1 MLFSALFC
9 PVFVKHVRPAMLSRP
24 VLLIRFNKNVFSPAF
39 LSQVLHRVPE
49 VPRSKD
55 TMSNN
60 STVHNCTIEQK
71 NYVFVAVYSLV
82 FLTSLVLN
90 LTALVIFFCSAKS
103 RSHTTVYMTN
113 LALADLL
120 LVLTLPMRI
129 CYHLGYDLPSFRLC
143 EIIGLVLLVNMYGS
157 IFLLTCMSF
166 DRCMAVC
173 FPMSPRVKEARK
185 KAPFVCLGVW
195 MLTIGASLP
204 IYLPKMIKNQE
215 PNSICFGSSPI
226 YATQPGAVA
235 ATLTVGFTI
244 PLTTMLVCSWFMIRA
259 IDRSTVAQM
268 KMINSQKIQRMVT
281 ANLTVFLVCFL
292 PYHLL
297 LGLLSKYSN
306 PTLCTAFHHSFLVA
320 CLNASLDPIVYYF
333 TTETFQD
340 KVDIENVWRMLPKH
354 NHSSDKNQQSEVP
367 LNT

>member
-1 MLFSALFC
+1 M
-9 PVFVKHVRPAMLSRP
+9 
-24 VLLIRFNKNVFSPAF
+24 
-39 LSQVLHRVPE
+39 
-49 VPRSKD
+49 SKD

-60 STVHNCTIEQK
+60 SMDNCTISQE
-71 NYVFVAVYSLV
+71 NYAFVAVYSLV

-90 LTALVIFFCSAKS
+90 LTALVIFFRSAKS

-129 CYHLGYDLPSFRLC
+129 YYHLGYKLLSSRLC
-143 EIIGLVLLVNMYGS
+143 EILGLVLLVNMYGS

-173 FPMSPRVKEARK
+173 FPMSSRVKEARK

-204 IYLPKMIKNQE
+204 VYISKEIKE
-215 PNSICFGSSPI
+215 TKSSLICFGNSPI

-244 PLTTMLVCSWFMIRA
+244 PLTTMLVCSFFMIRA
-259 IDRSTVAQM
+259 IDRSTVAKM
-268 KMINSQKIQRMVT
+268 KMINSPKIQRMVA

-297 LGLLSKYSN
+297 LGLLPKYSN
-306 PTLCTAFHHSFLVA
+306 PTLCTAFHYSFLVA
-320 CLNASLDPIVYYF
+320 CLNASLDPIAYYF

-340 KVDIENVWRMLPKH
+340 KVDMENVWRMLPKH
-354 NHSSDKNQQSEVP
+354 NHISDKKQQSEVP

>member
-1 MLFSALFC
+1 MLFSVSFC
-9 PVFVKHVRPAMLSRP
+9 PVFVKHIWPAKLSRP
-24 VLLIRFNKNVFSPAF
+24 VSLICFNKDVFPPAF
-39 LSQVLHRVPE
+39 LSQVLRKVP

-60 STVHNCTIEQK
+60 SMDNCTIEQE
-71 NYVFVAVYSLV
+71 NHVFVTVYSLV
-82 FLTSLVLN
+82 FLTGLFLN

-129 CYHLGYDLPSFRLC
+129 YYHMGYKLASFRLC
-143 EIIGLVLLVNMYGS
+143 EIVGLVLLVNMYGS

-173 FPMSPRVKEARK
+173 FPMSSRVKEGRK

-195 MLTIGASLP
+195 MLTVGASLP
-204 IYLPKMIKNQE
+204 IYLSKNIKN
-215 PNSICFGSSPI
+215 PNPSPVCFGSSPV

-297 LGLLSKYSN
+297 LGLLSKHSNSN
-306 PTLCTAFHHSFLVA
+306 PNLCTAFHYSFLVA
-320 CLNASLDPIVYYF
+320 CLNASLDPIAYYF
-333 TTETFQD
+333 TTETFKD
-340 KVDIENVWRMLPKH
+340 KVDMENVWRMLPKH
-354 NHSSDKNQQSEVP
+354 NHSSDKNQQSEVA